1 MTQCRVP
8 GSNYRG
14 DTTLLTIANQVFDGL
29 LGQIEGAKLREQARE
44 LGKMPTLHPVVQAD
58 FPTSLVLSITPP
70 PALSSHTTNVLIL
83 LHGLGDTSV
92 SFTSLGK
99 QLALPETTCISL
111 QAPTPLPLELGG
123 FHWGDD
129 ITFDQASGQMDFDT
143 GFNKA
148 VKIIKQDII
157 ENGLIKKC
165 GYKAREIMLF
175 GFGQGAMAALA
186 TAASVAE
193 ELGGIVSIGGPLPS
207 LNLFA
212 KAVKTPVLVLGGSS
226 STLITRTALDKLK
239 AAFQNVEYQKW
250 NRARDGMPRNRDE
263 MLPIMRFFARQLRS
277 RAGVPEGSVEVG

>member
-1 MTQCRVP
+1 
-8 GSNYRG
+8 
-14 DTTLLTIANQVFDGL
+14 
-29 LGQIEGAKLREQARE
+29 
-44 LGKMPTLHPVVQAD
+44 MPTLLRNAAS

-70 PALSSHTTNVLIL
+70 PALSPKTTNVLIL

-92 SFTSLGK
+92 AFTNLGK

-111 QAPTPLPLELGG
+111 QAPTPLPFDLGG

-143 GFNKA
+143 GFTKA

-157 ENGLIKKC
+157 EDALVKQG
-165 GYKAREIMLF
+165 GYKPREIMII

-186 TAASVAE
+186 TAASMAE

-207 LNLFA
+207 SSTSA

-226 STLITRTALDKLK
+226 STLITRTALDRLK
-239 AAFQNVEYQKW
+239 AAFQNVEYQNW
-250 NRARDGMPRNRDE
+250 HRAGDGMPRNREE
-263 MLPIMRFFARQLRS
+263 MLPIMRFFACRLRS